1 MAAIQYRKY
10 VLLGILILLIT
21 LVAYLLKPFIRPV
34 LGSLVLAYVCYP
46 LYKKLRAK
54 VKWDW
59 LAALLVSLFLVLLFA
74 LPVIIIANTVTG
86 EVTVNYITLKQILA
100 TGRIMDEPCVD
111 GGFGCR
117 FVSWAEGLL
126 ADPQI
131 KFYLTDLVSRSTD
144 YMLKK
149 AGEFVLQIP
158 MIILNFFI
166 MLFVLFY
173 LLKEGD
179 TIAYRLKRILP
190 LREDQRE
197 NIFNRINDV
206 TFAVIYGQL
215 LVSAIQAALG
225 RVGEFVSSP
234 GVKTERLFSAQY
246 RQYQKEPVATVTVDN
261 ASDYPLTDVVVSL
274 AVPNLLEVD
283 AQARVEGAVEPRGR
297 RAVSLSVSLS
307 PSLLDLTETT
317 QFEGTVTVSYRAASV
332 PASVTRPVVFEVLHK
347 NAMTWDDDRK
357 LGTFVTS
364 NDAAVRIFGRSVAV
378 FAAKRADG
386 SLPLRLQTAAALFA
400 ALGEYGIVYVI
411 DPATPFIEY
420 RESKVAVDYVEYPV
434 ETLRSRTGDCDDLVS
449 LYTAL
454 LESVGIPA
462 MLVTGPGHIFLAFD
476 SGVPLSELGRVWRLP
491 ESVFEYGGSLWVPV
505 EATLVGASFVESWR
519 SAADQYRAW
528 TEQGGIAR
536 YPVRDAWKLYPPAA
550 VPDKG
555 WDPLPPAGEALGKR
569 LDRELVELR
578 SMVK

>member
-10 VLLGILILLIT
+10 VLLCILILLIT

-225 RVGEFVSSP
+225 GLFLWVFGVPSP
-234 GVKTERLFSAQY
+234 LLWTMVMFFTAL
-246 RQYQKEPVATVTVDN
+246 
-261 ASDYPLTDVVVSL
+261 
-274 AVPNLLEVD
+274 VP
-283 AQARVEGAVEPRGR
+283 
-297 RAVSLSVSLS
+297 
-307 PSLLDLTETT
+307 
-317 QFEGTVTVSYRAASV
+317 F
-332 PASVTRPVVFEVLHK
+332 
-347 NAMTWDDDRK
+347 
-357 LGTFVTS
+357 LGT
-364 NDAAVRIFGRSVAV
+364 
-378 FAAKRADG
+378 
-386 SLPLRLQTAAALFA
+386 P
-400 ALGEYGIVYVI
+400 IVWV
-411 DPATPFIEY
+411 
-420 RESKVAVDYVEYPV
+420 
-434 ETLRSRTGDCDDLVS
+434 
-449 LYTAL
+449 
-454 LESVGIPA
+454 PA
-462 MLVTGPGHIFLAFD
+462 MLVKFAQGEVFNALGLLFTGLFISVIDNVIRPKIVSSRASIHPIFVLL
-476 SGVPLSELGRVWRLP
+476 GVLGGISLFGFFGIIIGPVLL
-491 ESVFEYGGSLWVPV
+491 SVFM
-505 EATLVGASFVESWR
+505 AFVEIYEEEMER
-519 SAADQYRAW
+519 
-528 TEQGGIAR
+528 E
-536 YPVRDAWKLYPPAA
+536 
-550 VPDKG
+550 VPG
-555 WDPLPPAGEALGKR
+555 
-569 LDRELVELR
+569 
-578 SMVK
+578 